1 MKKKATC
8 APIAII
14 ALVFLSTCLNSTP
27 TYASFSKAL
36 YNRSKSVA
44 SRTNTIWVPDNYTTI
59 QEAINNA
66 TEEETI
72 FVRSGTYYERVVVN
86 KKVSLI
92 GENKQDT
99 IIDGNGTEIAVRVT
113 AHNVNIAGFTIQ
125 NGELGILFWYSHNN
139 NLTSSVIANN
149 QYGIYTWGSAKNTFA
164 GNTVINNSRYGI
176 YVSDSDDNV
185 LSGNTVSNNSY
196 GIYLDD
202 SCRNTL
208 ASNTVS
214 SNNDDGILLSH
225 SNDNVLSGNK
235 ASDNKYGIYV
245 SDSDGNVLSGNTVSR
260 NAYGIYLY
268 YCRDSILA
276 SNGVSNNSNGLYF
289 LGSNDNILVEN
300 RISSSLYDGI
310 WVYSSSN
317 NIFIRNIISH
327 NSIGIGVQM
336 SSNNNM
342 IFHNNFVNN
351 IESPRSVDSI
361 NSWDNGVE
369 GNYWRDYDGTDENHD
384 GIGDTPYL
392 IEENSQDEYPLMAI
406 FLQFNIPTENM
417 DYKINTVCN
426 STISNFQ
433 LHSDSDD
440 KPNAVS
446 FKVNGAGFCR
456 ISIPHALVEPPFMVR
471 VDGNPSL
478 YFKEVYANAT
488 HTWLYFNYS
497 HSEHEVTIMHTSP
510 SEQLLWPQLTI
521 FGLAIIIVILFSIG
535 VNYYHLFSKQK
546 KVIEAYEREFGSFPV
561 SHEERARMR
570 FIKDVIEREKKIE
583 EFKKKYGIK
592 IQPASTLEDLM
603 EKLGVQKE
611 S

>member
-1 MKKKATC
+1 
-8 APIAII
+8 
-14 ALVFLSTCLNSTP
+14 
-27 TYASFSKAL
+27 
-36 YNRSKSVA
+36 
-44 SRTNTIWVPDNYTTI
+44 
-59 QEAINNA
+59 
-66 TEEETI
+66 
-72 FVRSGTYYERVVVN
+72 VVVN
-86 KKVSLI
+86 KTVSLI

-99 IIDGNGTEIAVRVT
+99 IIDGNGTEIVVRVT
-113 AHNVNIAGFTIQ
+113 AHNVNITGFTIQ

-139 NLTSSVIANN
+139 NLTSSVVANN
-149 QYGIYTWGSAKNTFA
+149 QYGIYTWGSAENTFT

-185 LSGNTVSNNSY
+185 LSGNTVS
-196 GIYLDD
+196 
-202 SCRNTL
+202 
-208 ASNTVS
+208 
-214 SNNDDGILLSH
+214 
-225 SNDNVLSGNK
+225 
-235 ASDNKYGIYV
+235 
-245 SDSDGNVLSGNTVSR
+245 R
-260 NAYGIYLY
+260 NAYGIYFY

-289 LGSNDNILVEN
+289 LGSNNNILVGN
-300 RISSSLYDGI
+300 RISDSLYDGI
-310 WVYSSSN
+310 WVFSSSN
-317 NIFIRNIISH
+317 NIFVRNIVSH
-327 NSIGIGVQM
+327 NRIGIGVQM
-336 SSNNNM
+336 FSNNNM

-369 GNYWRDYDGTDENHD
+369 GNYWSDYGGTDENHD

-433 LHSDSDD
+433 LHSDSGD

-497 HSEHEVTIMHTSP
+497 HSEHEVIIAHASS
-510 SEQLLWPQLTI
+510 SEQLLWPQLAI

-535 VNYYHLFSKQK
+535 VNYYRLFSKQK
-546 KVIEAYEREFGSFPV
+546 KVIEAYEREVGSFPV

-592 IQPASTLEDLM
+592 IQPASTLGDLM